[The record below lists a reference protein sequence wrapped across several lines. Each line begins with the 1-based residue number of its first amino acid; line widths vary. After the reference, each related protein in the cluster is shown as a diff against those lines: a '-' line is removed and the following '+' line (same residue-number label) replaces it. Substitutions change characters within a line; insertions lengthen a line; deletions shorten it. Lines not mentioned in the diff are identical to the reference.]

1 MIDETVYDCKA
12 RTVEVV
18 PFAHVNRHV
27 DCSNHHF
34 VGLPSHLSGSPI
46 GDAIDDG
53 GRVTST
59 SGEPGHHPGSS
70 GRA

>member
-18 PFAHVNRHV
+18 HFAHVNRHV
-27 DCSNHHF
+27 DCSNHHL
-34 VGLPSHLSGSPI
+34 VGLPSHVSGRPI
-46 GDAIDDG
+46 GNATHDG
-53 GRVTST
+53 GRVIAAS
-59 SGEPGHHPGSS
+59 SGPGDHSRSS